1 MSFSGTISA
10 YKDSCAAFLRTL
22 CNAKDMTRARDFL
35 AEGCILV
42 HEDLSPVQGA
52 DAFIDMWSKNL
63 LSMPE
68 YHKTIIDIV
77 GELGEDK
84 EQGAVLWVY
93 SRISGIPSANGQWID
108 SVDMMKFNV
117 DGKFVYSKD
126 VQRAVANPDS
136 TLRVKTVWGAQ
147 YVSTLFDD
155 R

>member
-1 MSFSGTISA
+1 
-10 YKDSCAAFLRTL
+10 
-22 CNAKDMTRARDFL
+22 
-35 AEGCILV
+35 
-42 HEDLSPVQGA
+42 
-52 DAFIDMWSKNL
+52 MWSKNL